1 MACEITLKNVPFHL
15 STLHSAGCAV
25 TPVWCGVVW
34 CTGLGWILI
43 TGSELVIR
51 GFSSGAEVGRRA
63 GICFKML
70 CVKLAALY

>member
-25 TPVWCGVVW
+25 TPVWCG
-34 CTGLGWILI
+34 GLGWTLI